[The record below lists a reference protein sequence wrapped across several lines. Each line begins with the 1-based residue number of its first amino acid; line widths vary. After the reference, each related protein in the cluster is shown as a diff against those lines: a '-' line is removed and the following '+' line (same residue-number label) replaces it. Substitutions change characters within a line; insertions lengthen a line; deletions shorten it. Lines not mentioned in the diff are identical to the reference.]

1 MSAYLTCPECGCLS
15 AKWQPQPSHRKGCG
29 HIHTHPSTWSK
40 DLDERMSGQIPV
52 SYGLEKL
59 TNTHSTNLTEKERS
73 SAHALITCGAGL
85 FIMWVAVCWLVI
97 WS

>member
-1 MSAYLTCPECGCLS
+1 
-15 AKWQPQPSHRKGCG
+15 
-29 HIHTHPSTWSK
+29 
-40 DLDERMSGQIPV
+40 MSGQISV
-52 SYGLEKL
+52 SYGLGKL

-85 FIMWVAVCWLVI
+85 FIVWVAVCWLVI